1 MAITRIGNHVDAMWH
16 KAGVPFAALKQ
27 PNEITQQVRGFVANR
42 KNRDEF
48 FKIIITSCHQ
58 IYST

>member
-1 MAITRIGNHVDAMWH
+1 MTGTGKHTDAIWH

-27 PNEITQQVRGFVANR
+27 PNEVTQQGRGFIANR

-48 FKIIITSCHQ
+48 FKIITTSCHQ
-58 IYST
+58 INST